1 MMTSYDMHIKLNNVT
16 GDMSHITGTAA
27 LENMGLCCFTLRRN
41 IWSFPVTLHVFGS
54 SHFCLETLFT
64 KKLVRYCY
72 LYMGTL
78 GLGEVTVWIRNGR
91 VTTRMHGSC
100 SL

>member
-1 MMTSYDMHIKLNNVT
+1 
-16 GDMSHITGTAA
+16 MSQVICHTLQVPQLWKIWGYVA
-27 LENMGLCCFTLRRN
+27 LHFAGMFGHFPLLCMYLALPLLLR
-41 IWSFPVTLHVFGS
+41 
-54 SHFCLETLFT
+54 TLFQ